1 MKTKLIITVTVLMF
15 SILSHAQDS
24 FRFFYAEGLMDGKMK
39 VTMVGTSNVWDCT
52 AETYYTVMYKYDNV
66 SNWLLLDVDHDGK
79 NNFSMVEYGFTGL
92 MILKETPKNFNGIWI
107 SPDQKRQLK
116 VNFEKKKVSEAQQ
129 ERLIQILE
137 DLNYSYNDC

>member
-1 MKTKLIITVTVLMF
+1 MKKLTAIILFLF
-15 SILSHAQDS
+15 STFSLAQDT

-107 SPDQKRQLK
+107 SPDQKKQLK

-129 ERLIQILE
+129 ERLIQILDE
-137 DLNYSYNDC
+137 LNYTNNEC

>member
-1 MKTKLIITVTVLMF
+1 MKTKLIITVTLLMF
-15 SILSHAQDS
+15 SILSQAQDS

-39 VTMVGTSNVWDCT
+39 VTMVGTSEISSCT
-52 AETYYTVMYKYDNV
+52 AETLYMIMYKYDNT
-66 SNWLLLDVDHDGK
+66 SKWLLLDVDYDDK
-79 NNFSMVEYGFTGL
+79 SNFSMVEYGFTGL